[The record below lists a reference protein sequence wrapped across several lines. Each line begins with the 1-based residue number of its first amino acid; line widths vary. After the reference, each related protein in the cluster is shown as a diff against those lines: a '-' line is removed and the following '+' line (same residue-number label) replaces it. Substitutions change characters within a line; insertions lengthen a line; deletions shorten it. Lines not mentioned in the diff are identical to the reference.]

1 MNRDRTEN
9 FLLNKGID
17 LCNHRNAIL
26 NAKQNLEMQSG
37 LGGAQF
43 GLGDPKWQLPGWRI
57 EQKYATGVLIGNW
70 DEDRL
75 GKVVPHCSLGTLL
88 ARKNLLG
95 KLTHI
100 IQVYFTPLPLSP
112 HCHTQF
118 KRGNESGDS
127 THRTDFRHYSPA
139 TYQPDVSTRRRGML
153 MNNVSPFT
161 VSLVPRLCGRRKMFL
176 STQMAWV

>member
-26 NAKQNLEMQSG
+26 NAKQNIEMQSG

-75 GKVVPHCSLGTLL
+75 GKVVPHCSIG
-88 ARKNLLG
+88 
-95 KLTHI
+95 
-100 IQVYFTPLPLSP
+100 
-112 HCHTQF
+112 
-118 KRGNESGDS
+118 
-127 THRTDFRHYSPA
+127 A
-139 TYQPDVSTRRRGML
+139 TT
-153 MNNVSPFT
+153 
-161 VSLVPRLCGRRKMFL
+161 
-176 STQMAWV
+176 